1 MAQTILVVD
10 DDLDTL
16 TLIGLTLQ
24 RRGFNVTK
32 AQSGPEA
39 LEKLQAAMPDLM
51 IVDVMMPYMD
61 GYEVCRT
68 VKGDPR
74 TAHLP
79 VIMLTAKAQTASQLE
94 GFRAGAVDYITK
106 PVHPQDLVAR
116 IASVLERAQAT
127 PAEAGPSLIAIAGA
141 KGGVGATT
149 LAVNVAT
156 ALVAQYR
163 TLLIDL
169 EASGTDAIHLGLE
182 PRRGL
187 ADLVE
192 LESGP
197 NEPAAL
203 EQVITLHGSGLQLIA
218 AADTSLDPARAGL
231 ILNLATTLCDVC
243 VLDLGW
249 GITQVTRLVAQ
260 RCTTFVIVLDA
271 DRITLSQANRLLQL
285 LLQEARVPPE
295 AIKLVWIDRQG
306 SPIEAGHNTISAM
319 LGRGPDVTIEPAAD
333 ALFEALDRGEPLVL
347 CRPNHPAAVK
357 MHELAES
364 LLIHRA

>member
-1 MAQTILVVD
+1 MTQTILVVD

-24 RRGFNVTK
+24 RRGFTVMK

-39 LEKLQAAMPDLM
+39 LERLHAALPDLM
-51 IVDVMMPYMD
+51 IVDVMMPHMD

-68 VKGDPR
+68 VKSDPR
-74 TAHLP
+74 TAQLP
-79 VIMLTAKAQTASQLE
+79 VVMLTAKAQTASQLE

-116 IASVLERAQAT
+116 IAAVLERAQAAQT
-127 PAEAGPSLIAIAGA
+127 ESGPNLIAIAGA

-149 LAVNVAT
+149 LAVNVAAT
-156 ALVAQYR
+156 LAARHR

-182 PRRGL
+182 SQHGL
-187 ADLVE
+187 TDLVE
-192 LESGP
+192 MESGP
-197 NEPAAL
+197 NDPAAL
-203 EQVITLHGSGLQLIA
+203 QQVVMLHDSGLQLLA
-218 AADTSLDPARAGL
+218 AADTTLDPALVGL
-231 ILNLATTLCDVC
+231 ILNHAAALCDVC

-260 RCTTFVIVLDA
+260 RCKTFVIVLDS

-285 LLQEARVPPE
+285 LKEAYVPPE

-306 SPIEAGHNTISAM
+306 LPIEAGHNSITAV
-319 LGRGPDVTIEPAAD
+319 LGRPPDVTIEPAAD
-333 ALFEALDRGEPLVL
+333 ALYAALDKGQPLVL
-347 CRPNHPAAVK
+347 HQPDHPAAVK
-357 MHELAES
+357 MHALAES
-364 LLIHRA
+364 FLARKA

>member
-1 MAQTILVVD
+1 MTQTILVVD

-24 RRGFNVTK
+24 RRGFTVMK
-32 AQSGPEA
+32 AQSGSEA
-39 LEKLQAAMPDLM
+39 LEKLQVDMPDLM

-116 IASVLERAQAT
+116 IASVLERAQAAPT
-127 PAEAGPSLIAIAGA
+127 ETGPSLIAIAGA

-169 EASGTDAIHLGLE
+169 AASGTDAIQLGLE
-182 PRRGL
+182 PQHGL

-203 EQVITLHGSGLQLIA
+203 EQAITPHSSGLQLIA
-218 AADTSLDPARAGL
+218 AADTNLDPARVGL
-231 ILNLATTLCDVC
+231 ILNHAATLCEVC

-260 RCTTFVIVLDA
+260 RCKIFVIVLDA
-271 DRITLSQANRLLQL
+271 DRVTLSQANRLLQL
-285 LLQEARVPPE
+285 LQEAYLPPE

-306 SPIEAGHNTISAM
+306 LSIAAGHHTIAAV
-319 LGRGPDVTIEPAAD
+319 LGRAPDVTIKPAAE
-333 ALFEALDRGEPLVL
+333 ALYEALDQGQPLVL
-347 CRPNHPAAVK
+347 CYPDHPAAVK
-357 MHELAES
+357 MRELAES
-364 LLIHRA
+364 LLMRKA

>member
-1 MAQTILVVD
+1 MTQTILVVD

-24 RRGFNVTK
+24 RRGFTVMK
-32 AQSGPEA
+32 AQSGSEA
-39 LEKLQAAMPDLM
+39 LEKLRADLPDLM
-51 IVDVMMPYMD
+51 IVDVMMPHMD

-79 VIMLTAKAQTASQLE
+79 VVMLTAKAQTASQLE
-94 GFRAGAVDYITK
+94 GFRAGAIDYITK

-116 IASVLERAQAT
+116 IASVLERAQA
-127 PAEAGPSLIAIAGA
+127 AQADNGPSIIAIAGA

-149 LAVNVAT
+149 LAVNVAA
-156 ALVAQYR
+156 ALATQHR

-182 PRRGL
+182 PQHGL

-192 LESGP
+192 MESGP
-197 NEPAAL
+197 NDPASLRQA
-203 EQVITLHGSGLQLIA
+203 VTLHTSGLQLIA
-218 AADTSLDPARAGL
+218 ATDTAIDPAHVGL
-231 ILNLATTLCDVC
+231 ILNHAAALCDVC

-249 GITQVTRLVAQ
+249 GISHVTRLIAQ
-260 RCTTFVIVLDA
+260 RCKMFNIVLDS
-271 DRITLSQANRLLQL
+271 DRITLGQANRLLQL
-285 LLQEARVPPE
+285 LKEAYVPPE

-306 SPIEAGHNTISAM
+306 LPIEAGHAAIAAI
-319 LGRGPDVTIEPAAD
+319 LGRAPDVTIEPAAD
-333 ALFEALDRGEPLVL
+333 ALYEALDKGQPLVL
-347 CRPNHPAAVK
+347 CRPDHPAAVK
-357 MHELAES
+357 MRELAES
-364 LLIHRA
+364 LLTRKA

>member
-1 MAQTILVVD
+1 MTQTILVVD

-24 RRGFNVTK
+24 RRGFAVMK
-32 AQSGPEA
+32 AQSGSEA
-39 LEKLQAAMPDLM
+39 LEKLRLDLPDLI
-51 IVDVMMPYMD
+51 IVDVMMPHMD

-74 TAHLP
+74 TMHLP
-79 VIMLTAKAQTASQLE
+79 VVMLTAKAQTASQLE

-116 IASVLERAQAT
+116 IASVLERAQVAQ
-127 PAEAGPSLIAIAGA
+127 AESGPSVVAVAGA

-149 LAVNVAT
+149 LAVNVAA
-156 ALVAQYR
+156 ALAAQQR

-182 PRRGL
+182 PQHGL
-187 ADLVE
+187 GDLAE

-197 NEPAAL
+197 NDPTAL
-203 EQVITLHGSGLQLIA
+203 QQVITQHSSGLQLLA
-218 AADTSLDPARAGL
+218 AAEINLDPARVGL
-231 ILNLATTLCDVC
+231 ILNHAAALCDVC

-260 RCTTFVIVLDA
+260 RCKVFAIVLDS

-285 LLQEARVPPE
+285 LKEAYVPPE

-306 SPIEAGHNTISAM
+306 LPIEAGHTTIAAM
-319 LGRGPDVTIEPAAD
+319 LGRAPDVTIEPAAD
-333 ALFEALDRGEPLVL
+333 ALYEALDKGQPLVL
-347 CRPNHPAAVK
+347 SHPDHPTAVK
-357 MHELAES
+357 MRALAES
-364 LLIHRA
+364 FLTRKP